1 MKQVILDVLED
12 CSVGQ
17 INLSSKAARETI
29 ANLIMVSIKSN
40 GWYLDLGTHK
50 SNELDTAGHP
60 VKKINEWLTQDID
73 EAVMIDNCSHGNDLN
88 SICHE
93 CDEQQARDTWICS
106 ICGKST
112 YAVDYDYLGSGTNHL
127 ECELKI
133 DLKDRSREEKISEE
147 TVNVDYIYESPD
159 GGETVYR
166 RKFGEDERELYKVKD
181 D

>member
-60 VKKINEWLTQDID
+60 VKKIDKWLTRDID
-73 EAVMIDNCSHGNDLN
+73 EAVIHEEQIKDSWVCG
-88 SICHE
+88 ICNE
-93 CDEQQARDTWICS
+93 
-106 ICGKST
+106 ST

-147 TVNVDYIYESPD
+147 TVNMDYIYESPD